1 MSIIYII
8 GVNAHEYMRKEM
20 MGKWIALL
28 TCIINLKGNNTS
40 ATHKNII
47 PPYVSFHI
55 VLENMLLEDL
65 PQHTMFDILIKD
77 YFTLICYIPL
87 INT

>member
-20 MGKWIALL
+20 MGKWSALL

-40 ATHKNII
+40 ATHKNVI
-47 PPYVSFHI
+47 PPDVSFHI
-55 VLENMLLEDL
+55 VSQNMWFEVLC
-65 PQHTMFDILIKD
+65 LI
-77 YFTLICYIPL
+77 Y
-87 INT
+87 

>member
-1 MSIIYII
+1 MHTRNIKGISIAILPYTICDIYEHYYIYII
-8 GVNAHEYMRKEM
+8 GVNVHEYMRKEM

-47 PPYVSFHI
+47 PPYVSFYI
-55 VLENMLLEDL
+55 VLENMLLEN
-65 PQHTMFDILIKD
+65 H
-77 YFTLICYIPL
+77 
-87 INT
+87 

>member
-55 VLENMLLEDL
+55 VLENMLFYVNLL
-65 PQHTMFDILIKD
+65 DITDQCLI
-77 YFTLICYIPL
+77 FFLR
-87 INT
+87 

>member
-47 PPYVSFHI
+47 PPDVSFHI
-55 VLENMLLEDL
+55 VSQNMWFEVLC
-65 PQHTMFDILIKD
+65 LI
-77 YFTLICYIPL
+77 Y
-87 INT
+87 

>member
-47 PPYVSFHI
+47 QPNVSFHI
-55 VLENMLLEDL
+55 VLENM
-65 PQHTMFDILIKD
+65 PQHTMFDILIED
-77 YFTLICYIPL
+77 YFALIC
-87 INT
+87 

>member
-47 PPYVSFHI
+47 PPDVSFHI
-55 VLENMLLEDL
+55 VSQNMWFEV
-65 PQHTMFDILIKD
+65 FDILIED
-77 YFTLICYIPL
+77 YFALIC
-87 INT
+87 

>member
-55 VLENMLLEDL
+55 MLENMLLKDL
-65 PQHTMFDILIKD
+65 PQHTMFHILIED
-77 YFTLICYIPL
+77 YFCKFVGYH
-87 INT
+87 

>member
-40 ATHKNII
+40 AIHKNII

-55 VLENMLLEDL
+55 VLENMLLEDYS
-65 PQHTMFDILIKD
+65 PQHTMLDILIGD
-77 YFTLICYIPL
+77 YFTMIC
-87 INT
+87 